1 MLRLAN
7 QRHVAIFQAR
17 SPFGL
22 TPTQFS
28 AMVKLAELGVC
39 PQNELGRRTKMD
51 AATIKGVVDRLLEK
65 GLVSVNGDPADRRRK
80 LVALSDAGA
89 AAIPELHRFGAGV
102 SELTLEPLSEEERS
116 ALLRLVGLLT

>member
-1 MLRLAN
+1 MAN

-17 SPFGL
+17 SPLGL

-28 AMVKLAELGVC
+28 AMVMLAENGVC

-80 LVALSDAGA
+80 LVALSDSGA
-89 AAIPELHRFGAGV
+89 AAIPELHRFGARV
-102 SELTLEPLSEEERS
+102 TELTLEPLSEEERS
-116 ALLRLVGLLT
+116 ALLRLIGLLT